1 MSKKYRVEMTY
12 IYDPY
17 LPGRGSKY
25 GEFDTLEDAKTF
37 VKENE
42 SYDEYLTEFK
52 KGGGYKTVI
61 TRYELDSYTISEVIE
76 KKENLYTN
84 NSKKKLYKLW
94 QNFLRQVL
102 TLRS

>member
-76 KKENLYTN
+76 EKENFPISFYKARIILI
-84 NSKKKLYKLW
+84 SKAGKDTTITK
-94 QNFLRQVL
+94 
-102 TLRS
+102 